1 MRRFL
6 LEGLRPFAADAVEPT
21 ESIQITRAGKGVK
34 RSNLRTEKVPESPRF
49 LKGRE
54 KRNTLKGSNR

>member
-34 RSNLRTEKVPESPRF
+34 RSNLRTGKAQKSPRF
-49 LKGRE
+49 LK
-54 KRNTLKGSNR
+54 KRGKEEYT